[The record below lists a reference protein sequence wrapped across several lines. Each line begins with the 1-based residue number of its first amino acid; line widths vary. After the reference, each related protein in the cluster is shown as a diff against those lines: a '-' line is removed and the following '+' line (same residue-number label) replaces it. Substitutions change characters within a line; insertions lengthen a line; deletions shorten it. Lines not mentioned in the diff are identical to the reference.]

1 MDSCLKINKVPGG
14 LLKSKIDKKFRIVV
28 IGGIAAGTSAAVK
41 ARRATDEAEIIIYEK
56 YKHIS
61 YGTCGLPY
69 FVSGKI
75 ADVESLVIN
84 TVQQFEKRFNIE
96 VNILK
101 EVTGIDR
108 SKKELTV
115 RDVRTGKE
123 SRDHYDKLI
132 IATGSFPIII
142 NEDLYNAV
150 NTFNLR
156 TIDDA
161 MHLKEYMKFLKNK
174 SRSPEAV
181 IIGGGYIGLELID
194 AFLSGGFKV
203 TIIEKTDQLLP
214 IFDFEMIEYLENYL
228 VKKGVRILKDQEVT
242 DFNKDEDN
250 RITSIRISPG
260 QDFLT
265 DILFISVGTRPD
277 SRLAGESGLEIGG
290 CGAIK
295 VDDHMQTS
303 DPDIFAAGDCCE
315 CLNFVTG
322 KRHAYNLATIANIQG
337 RTAGYNAVGG
347 SDRYSDSIPT
357 SIIKVLDLVIGKT
370 GIGFREAKDSLIN
383 AAKIEFHFL
392 NHAGYYPGASMM
404 HMMAVYDIDTGDIL
418 GFQGIG
424 FEGIDKKTDVM
435 STAIR
440 AKMKIWDL
448 VKLDLGYHPQYGSA
462 KDPLNM
468 LGMIGENIRKGE
480 VRFMDVE
487 ELKDLMKKKEELE
500 IIDVRT
506 VKEYRAGHI
515 DGAVNIPLDEL
526 RDNINSLDMDSR
538 IVVHCRS
545 SYRSYLAYRILKNA
559 GFKNVWN
566 LNGSY
571 LSWVRKI

>member
-1 MDSCLKINKVPGG
+1 MEKPE
-14 LLKSKIDKKFRIVV
+14 DKKLRIVV
-28 IGGIAAGTSAAVK
+28 IGGVAAGTSAAVK
-41 ARRATDEAEIIIYEK
+41 ARRATDEAEIVIYEK

-75 ADVESLVIN
+75 ADIESLVIN

-96 VNILK
+96 VNILR
-101 EVTGIDR
+101 EVTRIDR

-123 SRDHYDKLI
+123 SRDYYDKLI

-142 NEDLYNAV
+142 NDELYNASNV
-150 NTFNLR
+150 FNLR

-161 MHLKEYMKFLKNK
+161 MHIKEYMKFLKD
-174 SRSPEAV
+174 RSDSPKAV
-181 IIGGGYIGLELID
+181 IIGGGYIGLELMD

-228 VKKGVRILKDQEVT
+228 GKKGISILKGQEVT
-242 DFNKDEDN
+242 DFKKNADN
-250 RITSIRISPG
+250 GITSIRTSAG
-260 QDFLT
+260 QDLTT

-277 SRLAGESGLEIGG
+277 SRLAEESGLEVGG
-290 CGAIK
+290 CGAIT
-295 VDDHMQTS
+295 VDEFMQTS

-322 KRHAYNLATIANIQG
+322 RKHAYNLATIANIQG

-347 SDRYSDSIPT
+347 RDRFTDSIPT

-370 GIGFREAKDSLIN
+370 GIGFREVNNSAVN

-404 HMMAVYDIDTGDIL
+404 HMMAIYNINTGDIL

-424 FEGIDKKTDVM
+424 FDGIDKKIDVM

-440 AKMKIWDL
+440 ARMKIWDL

-462 KDPLNM
+462 KDPLNI

-487 ELKDLMKKKEELE
+487 ELRDLMEKGEDIE

-506 VKEYRAGHI
+506 VREYRAGHI

-526 RDNINSLDMDSR
+526 RDNMNSLDRDSR
-538 IVVHCRS
+538 ILVHCRS

-559 GFKNVWN
+559 GFKNIWN

-571 LSWVRKI
+571 LSWIRKL